1 MRLEERE
8 EREPCAWRGSHV
20 LEREER
26 REVQAER
33 VFFRLRELGGMSDPE
48 TLMQCICTSPIERK
62 RAARW
67 ASTLL
72 TEAGFTVVCLQK

>member
-1 MRLEERE
+1 VLGEGATRWKGR
-8 EREPCAWRGSHV
+8 RG
-20 LEREER
+20 ER
-26 REVQAER
+26 R
-33 VFFRLRELGGMSDPE
+33 RLRELGGMSDPE

-72 TEAGFTVVCLQK
+72 TEAGFTVVYLLK